1 MSALQA
7 RLLYADAARQ
17 PGPPPPAPAAAP
29 MVPTRAHVPAPPA
42 RMQPPAALLGT
53 AARTVPAAAEGP
65 MAPQGPPRA
74 SYLAVRSRLRQ
85 GHGSRLS
92 EAACCK
98 APDPPACTHG
108 SNPGLGQRA
117 PHCSPCAVMP

>member
-65 MAPQGPPRA
+65 MAPQGQPRA
-74 SYLAVRSRLRQ
+74 SYLAVRSRPRRGRGLRRS
-85 GHGSRLS
+85 GGRL
-92 EAACCK
+92 
-98 APDPPACTHG
+98 
-108 SNPGLGQRA
+108 L
-117 PHCSPCAVMP
+117 